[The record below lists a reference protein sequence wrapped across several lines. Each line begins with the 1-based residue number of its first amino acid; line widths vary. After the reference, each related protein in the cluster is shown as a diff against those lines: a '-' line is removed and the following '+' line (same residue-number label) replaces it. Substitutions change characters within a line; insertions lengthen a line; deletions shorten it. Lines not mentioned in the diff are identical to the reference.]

1 MKSVMRK
8 DLKERYL
15 HIEPVLRLVTALDQR
30 FKQLPFLT
38 DSEKSAVYAHMT
50 SEICR
55 LQNLIKVK
63 VEFQDACDTTDADV
77 VTDDSPPLPSVPG
90 LQDSKTVSPIK
101 KRTKLEASTTS
112 TDESALGSI
121 LGDVYITIVEP
132 PKSPIVIAEQ
142 PVNEYQSAPPI
153 PLHSLQWW
161 KANEFRFP
169 FIAQLAKVYLC
180 IPATS
185 IPSERV
191 FSTAGDILN
200 AQRSRHK
207 SKHVDSLIFLKKNMP

>member
-1 MKSVMRK
+1 MS
-8 DLKERYL
+8 
-15 HIEPVLRLVTALDQR
+15 
-30 FKQLPFLT
+30 LP
-38 DSEKSAVYAHMT
+38 
-50 SEICR
+50 
-55 LQNLIKVK
+55 
-63 VEFQDACDTTDADV
+63 
-77 VTDDSPPLPSVPG
+77 
-90 LQDSKTVSPIK
+90 
-101 KRTKLEASTTS
+101 LEVCW
-112 TDESALGSI
+112 EM
-121 LGDVYITIVEP
+121 VEP

-185 IPSERV
+185 VPSERV

-200 AQRSRHK
+200 AQRSRLK

>member
-1 MKSVMRK
+1 MS
-8 DLKERYL
+8 
-15 HIEPVLRLVTALDQR
+15 
-30 FKQLPFLT
+30 LPL
-38 DSEKSAVYAHMT
+38 E
-50 SEICR
+50 
-55 LQNLIKVK
+55 
-63 VEFQDACDTTDADV
+63 
-77 VTDDSPPLPSVPG
+77 
-90 LQDSKTVSPIK
+90 VSW
-101 KRTKLEASTTS
+101 EM
-112 TDESALGSI
+112 
-121 LGDVYITIVEP
+121 VEP

-153 PLHSLQWW
+153 PLHENSLQWW

-185 IPSERV
+185 VPSERV